1 MRRKELKDAMKDIF
15 EDLFLPL
22 WAKVECII
30 EDLEKVNLEQFI
42 GICCYCYRIVS
53 IHHQLDGICTNAPS
67 QEDLHRLLFLE
78 ICDFNNFRFR
88 FENIHLTDS
97 LSDVFNQIRLK

>member
-1 MRRKELKDAMKDIF
+1 MSLRHLSAELKFPDCCDI
-15 EDLFLPL
+15 E
-22 WAKVECII
+22 
-30 EDLEKVNLEQFI
+30 NLEFL
-42 GICCYCYRIVS
+42 
-53 IHHQLDGICTNAPS
+53 LDGICTNAPS

-88 FENIHLTDS
+88 FENIKITDS